1 MPITVT
7 ATLGRVAVMR
17 VEEHAER
24 QVSNDEQRLDVSGHL
39 RLLSTSRRIAGFAT
53 GERLLLVADLDND
66 ALHIMTTR
74 TLSRFVNLDQTQV
87 ARGARQDG

>member
-1 MPITVT
+1 
-7 ATLGRVAVMR
+7 MR
-17 VEEHAER
+17 VDEHAER
-24 QVSNDEQRLDVSGHL
+24 RALNGDQRVDVSGHL
-39 RLLSTSRRIAGFAT
+39 RLLATSRRIAGFAT